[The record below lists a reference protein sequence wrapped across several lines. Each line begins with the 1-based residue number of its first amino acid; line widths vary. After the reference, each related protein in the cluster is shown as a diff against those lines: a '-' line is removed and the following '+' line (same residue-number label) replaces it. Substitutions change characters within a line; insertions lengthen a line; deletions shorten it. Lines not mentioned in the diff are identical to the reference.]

1 MKILPY
7 TTSLSDYLKEKDR
20 ALERFDICEVSTER

>member
-20 ALERFDICEVSTER
+20 ALERFDICEGSTER

>member
-7 TTSLSDYLKEKDR
+7 TISLADYLKEKDR